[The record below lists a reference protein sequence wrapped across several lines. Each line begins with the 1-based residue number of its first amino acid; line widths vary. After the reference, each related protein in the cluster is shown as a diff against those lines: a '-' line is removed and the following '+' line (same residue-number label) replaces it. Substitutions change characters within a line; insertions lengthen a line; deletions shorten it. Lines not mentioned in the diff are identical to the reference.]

1 MVAKREL
8 KFIKSLHQKKHRSLS
23 GFFLAEGVKVV
34 ETLMDAGWEPRQ
46 LYSTSATGNFPTA
59 ELISEKE
66 LKSVS
71 TLKQP
76 NQVLGVFKIPPERP
90 PEYSGWVLALDRL
103 NDPGNL
109 GTIIRLCD
117 WFGIREILCSPDSVD
132 CYNPKVVMAS
142 MGSLAQVQVHYLPL
156 GPALSESGLSVF
168 GADMDGVSA
177 SAFSFP
183 DEGILLMGSESH
195 GISPD
200 LRASLTQSL
209 NIRPF
214 ANPGAESLN
223 VGVATGILLYE
234 LRKQQ
239 PFTQK

>member
-1 MVAKREL
+1 
-8 KFIKSLHQKKHRSLS
+8 
-23 GFFLAEGVKVV
+23 
-34 ETLMDAGWEPRQ
+34 
-46 LYSTSATGNFPTA
+46 
-59 ELISEKE
+59 
-66 LKSVS
+66 
-71 TLKQP
+71 
-76 NQVLGVFKIPPERP
+76 
-90 PEYSGWVLALDRL
+90 
-103 NDPGNL
+103 
-109 GTIIRLCD
+109 
-117 WFGIREILCSPDSVD
+117 
-132 CYNPKVVMAS
+132 
-142 MGSLAQVQVHYLPL
+142 
-156 GPALSESGLSVF
+156 VF

>member
-8 KFIKSLHQKKHRSLS
+8 KFIKSLHQKKQRSLS

-34 ETLMDAGWEPRQ
+34 ETLMDAGWKPTH
-46 LYSTSATGNFPTA
+46 LYSTSRMGQFPSA
-59 ELISEKE
+59 QPISEKE

-76 NQVLGVFKIPPERP
+76 NQVLGVFEIPAERP
-90 PEYSGWVLALDRL
+90 PEYQGWILALDRL
-103 NDPGNL
+103 RDPGNL

-132 CYNPKVVMAS
+132 CFNPKVVMAS
-142 MGSLAQVQVHYLPL
+142 MGSLARVQVHYLPL
-156 GPALSESGLSVF
+156 GLAFAESGLPVF

-177 SAFSFP
+177 STFSFP
-183 DEGILLMGSESH
+183 KEGILLMGSESH
-195 GISPD
+195 GINPD
-200 LRASLTQSL
+200 LKDNLKEAL

-223 VGVATGILLYE
+223 VGVATGILMYE

-239 PFTQK
+239 PFTQR

>member
-8 KFIKSLHQKKHRSLS
+8 KFIKSLHQKKQRSLS

-34 ETLMDAGWEPRQ
+34 ETLMDNGWQPTH
-46 LYSTSATGNFPTA
+46 LYSTSTTGQFTTA
-59 ELISEKE
+59 QPISEKE

-71 TLKQP
+71 TLQQP
-76 NQVLGVFKIPPERP
+76 NQVLGVFEIPQERP
-90 PEYSGWVLALDRL
+90 PEYKGWVLALDRL
-103 NDPGNL
+103 RDPGNL

-132 CYNPKVVMAS
+132 CFNPKVVMAS
-142 MGSLAQVQVHYLPL
+142 MGSLARVHVHYLPL
-156 GPALSESGLSVF
+156 GPALAESGLPVF

-183 DEGILLMGSESH
+183 SEGILLMGSESH
-195 GISPD
+195 GIAPD
-200 LRASLTQSL
+200 LKGSLQETL

-214 ANPGAESLN
+214 ENPGAESLN

-234 LRKQQ
+234 LRKQ
-239 PFTQK
+239 

>member
-34 ETLMDAGWEPRQ
+34 ETLMDAGWQPRHI
-46 LYSTSATGNFPTA
+46 STAPPLPVNFPSA
-59 ELISEKE
+59 EPISEKE

-76 NQVLGVFKIPPERP
+76 NQVLGVFEIPPGRP

-132 CYNPKVVMAS
+132 CFNPKVVMAS
-142 MGSLAQVQVHYLPL
+142 MGSLARVQVHYLPL
-156 GPALSESGLSVF
+156 GPALAESGLSVF
-168 GADMDGVSA
+168 GADMEGVSA

-183 DEGILLMGSESH
+183 NGGYPADGERISRYFPGS
-195 GISPD
+195 
-200 LRASLTQSL
+200 Q
-209 NIRPF
+209 
-214 ANPGAESLN
+214 
-223 VGVATGILLYE
+223 E
-234 LRKQQ
+234 LV
-239 PFTQK
+239 